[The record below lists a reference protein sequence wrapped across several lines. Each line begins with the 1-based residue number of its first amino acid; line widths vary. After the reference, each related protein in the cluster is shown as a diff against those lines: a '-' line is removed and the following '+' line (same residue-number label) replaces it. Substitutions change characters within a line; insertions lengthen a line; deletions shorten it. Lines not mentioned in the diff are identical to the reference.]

1 MASEEY
7 SIYEW
12 RKSTPLQIECTP
24 STQNR
29 NVTVNVNITHN
40 NIFAIIAG
48 TYKVNVKVIYSN
60 NVEDIISC
68 TSYTNLKL
76 CDGQNQSYSISL
88 DLRGTINNTSI
99 PARAT
104 IKNVSC
110 LQDTFGIKEGS
121 GDGIQNE
128 YLYIL
133 KKPELITSLTIDGNI
148 TSGNYVK
155 GSAIPINEIR
165 DLSTKDFNDVTINGE
180 HRDIFYKLGDDN
192 TNTINIETN
201 TLSIP
206 KLTLVDLPE
215 SVNKSIVICK
225 NRTINKGINL
235 KTSDP
240 NISNRH
246 FGYVISIEGDSSAG
260 YNSVLVRKETLNKI
274 FPNMPENI
282 MSTTEKFEYNKPFK
296 FERLTYEVANVDAPI
311 HINDEREQ
319 FSPEDQ
325 NRLKVFAP
333 TYKKVTINE
342 STNGYRNQKILLKNI
357 EFVKFG
363 DKVIKLN
370 YEPLNEA

>member
-1 MASEEY
+1 MAGEEY

-12 RKSTPLQIECTP
+12 RKSTPQQIECTP
-24 STQNR
+24 NIQDR

-60 NVEDIISC
+60 NVEDTISC
-68 TSYTNLKL
+68 TEAINLKL

-99 PARAT
+99 PAGAT
-104 IKNVSC
+104 IRKVSC
-110 LQDTFGIKEGS
+110 LQDTFGIQEGS

-133 KKPELITSLTIDGNI
+133 KKPELITSLTIDDNTI
-148 TSGNYVK
+148 SGNYVK

-165 DLSTKDFNDVTINGE
+165 DLSTKDFNNVTINGE

-225 NRTINKGINL
+225 NRSINKSINL

-333 TYKKVTINE
+333 TYKKVTINK

-370 YEPLNEA
+370 YEPLYKA

>member
-12 RKSTPLQIECTP
+12 RKSTPQQIKCTP
-24 STQNR
+24 SIQDR

-60 NVEDIISC
+60 NVEYTILC
-68 TSYTNLKL
+68 TRYTNLKL
-76 CDGQNQSYSISL
+76 CDGQNQLYSISL

-99 PARAT
+99 TARAT
-104 IKNVSC
+104 IINVSC
-110 LQDTFGIKEGS
+110 LQDTFGIQEGL

-133 KKPELITSLTIDGNI
+133 KKPELITSLTIDDNTI
-148 TSGNYVK
+148 SGNYVK
-155 GSAIPINEIR
+155 GSAIPINEIL
-165 DLSTKDFNDVTINGE
+165 DLSTKDFNNVTINGE
-180 HRDIFYKLGDDN
+180 HRDIFYKLGDND
-192 TNTINIETN
+192 TLDIKTN

-225 NRTINKGINL
+225 SRSINKCINL

-240 NISNRH
+240 NISNQH
-246 FGYVISIEGDSSAG
+246 FGYVISIEGDRSAG

-311 HINDEREQ
+311 HINNESEQ

-333 TYKKVTINE
+333 TYKKVVINE
-342 STNGYRNQKILLKNI
+342 STNGPRNQKILLKNI

>member
-1 MASEEY
+1 MAGEEY

-12 RKSTPLQIECTP
+12 RKSTPQQIDCTT
-24 STQNR
+24 SIQNR

-60 NVEDIISC
+60 NVEDTISC
-68 TSYTNLKL
+68 TRDTNLKL

-99 PARAT
+99 PARTT
-104 IKNVSC
+104 IRNVSC
-110 LQDTFGIKEGS
+110 LQDTFGIQEGL

-180 HRDIFYKLGDDN
+180 HRDIFYKLGYDN

-240 NISNRH
+240 NISNQH

-370 YEPLNEA
+370 YEPLYKA

>member
-1 MASEEY
+1 MAGEEY

-12 RKSTPLQIECTP
+12 RKSTPQQIECTP
-24 STQNR
+24 NIQNR
-29 NVTVNVNITHN
+29 NVIVNVNITHN

-48 TYKVNVKVIYSN
+48 TYKVNVKVIYNN
-60 NVEDIISC
+60 NVEDTISC
-68 TSYTNLKL
+68 TGYTNLKL

-88 DLRGTINNTSI
+88 GLRGTINNTSI

-104 IKNVSC
+104 IRNVSC
-110 LQDTFGIKEGS
+110 LQDTFGIQEGL

-311 HINDEREQ
+311 HINNEREQ

-342 STNGYRNQKILLKNI
+342 STNGPRNQKILLKNI

-370 YEPLNEA
+370 YEPLYKV

>member
-1 MASEEY
+1 MAGEEY

-12 RKSTPLQIECTP
+12 RKSTPQQIECTT
-24 STQNR
+24 SIQNR

-48 TYKVNVKVIYSN
+48 TYKVNVKVIYN
-60 NVEDIISC
+60 NVEYTISC
-68 TSYTNLKL
+68 IRDTNLKL

-88 DLRGTINNTSI
+88 DLRGTINDTSI
-99 PARAT
+99 PAGAT
-104 IKNVSC
+104 IRNFSC
-110 LQDTFGIKEGS
+110 LQDTFGIQEGS
-121 GDGIQNE
+121 GDDIQNE

-133 KKPELITSLTIDGNI
+133 KKPELITSLTIDDKGI
-148 TSGNYVK
+148 TDTYVK
-155 GSAIPINEIR
+155 GSAIPINEIQ
-165 DLSTKDFNDVTINGE
+165 DLSNKDFNNVTINGE
-180 HRDIFYKLGDDN
+180 HRDIFYKLGDND
-192 TNTINIETN
+192 TFDIKTN

-206 KLTLVDLPE
+206 ELTLVDLPE

-225 NRTINKGINL
+225 SRSINKGINL

-246 FGYVISIEGDSSAG
+246 FGYVIGIEGDSSAG

-311 HINDEREQ
+311 HINDKREQ

-333 TYKKVTINE
+333 TCKKVTINE
-342 STNGYRNQKILLKNI
+342 SKNGPRNQKILLKNI

>member
-1 MASEEY
+1 MAGEEY

-12 RKSTPLQIECTP
+12 RKSTPQQIDCTT
-24 STQNR
+24 SIQDR

-60 NVEDIISC
+60 NVEDTISC
-68 TSYTNLKL
+68 TRDTNLKL

-104 IKNVSC
+104 IINVSC
-110 LQDTFGIKEGS
+110 LQDTFGIQEGS

-133 KKPELITSLTIDGNI
+133 KKPELITSLTIDDNI
-148 TSGNYVK
+148 SSGNYVK

-192 TNTINIETN
+192 TNTINIKTN
-201 TLSIP
+201 TLFIP

-246 FGYVISIEGDSSAG
+246 FGYVIDIKGDRSAG

>member
-1 MASEEY
+1 MAGEDY
-7 SIYEW
+7 SIYQWSKDQQKIITCNASE
-12 RKSTPLQIECTP
+12 S
-24 STQNR
+24 NG
-29 NVTVNVNITHN
+29 NITVRVTITKN
-40 NIFAIIAG
+40 VVFAIIAG
-48 TYKVNVKVIYSN
+48 TYKVNVRVIYN
-60 NVEDIISC
+60 NNEEDIISC
-68 TSYTNLKL
+68 TDNTGLKL
-76 CDGQNQSYSISL
+76 CDGSPGSYSISL
-88 DLRGTINNTSI
+88 DLRGTINNDPI
-99 PARAT
+99 PVGAK
-104 IKNVSC
+104 IINVSC
-110 LQDTFGIKEGS
+110 LQNTFGIQEGS
-121 GDGIQNE
+121 GDNIPNE

-133 KKPELITSLTIDGNI
+133 KRPTLITGLTIDGKRI
-148 TSGNYVK
+148 TDTYVK

-165 DLSTKDFNDVTINGE
+165 DLSTKDFNDVTINSE

>member
-1 MASEEY
+1 MVGEDY
-7 SIYEW
+7 STYQW
-12 RKSTPLQIECTP
+12 RKSTPLQIKCTP
-24 STQNR
+24 NIRNR

-48 TYKVNVKVIYSN
+48 TYKATVIVRYSN
-60 NVEDIISC
+60 GTETPVEC
-68 TSYTNLKL
+68 TDYTNLKL
-76 CDGQNQSYSISL
+76 CDGSPGSYSINLSL
-88 DLRGTINNTSI
+88 ERMINNNSI
-99 PARAT
+99 E
-104 IKNVSC
+104 SFSY
-110 LQDTFGIKEGS
+110 LEGS
-121 GDGIQNE
+121 FCIQEGLGDGIQNE

-148 TSGNYVK
+148 SSGNYVK

-246 FGYVISIEGDSSAG
+246 FGYVIGIEGDSSAG

-311 HINDEREQ
+311 HINNEREQ
-319 FSPEDQ
+319 FSPEDR

-342 STNGYRNQKILLKNI
+342 STNGPRNQKILIKNI

-370 YEPLNEA
+370 YEPLNEV

>member
-1 MASEEY
+1 MAGEEY

-12 RKSTPLQIECTP
+12 RKSTPQQIDCTT
-24 STQNR
+24 SIQDR

-60 NVEDIISC
+60 NVEDTISC
-68 TSYTNLKL
+68 TRDTNLKL

-99 PARAT
+99 PAGAKIR
-104 IKNVSC
+104 NVSC
-110 LQDTFGIKEGS
+110 LQDTFGIQEGLVDS
-121 GDGIQNE
+121 IQNE

-133 KKPELITSLTIDGNI
+133 KKPELITSLTIDGDI

-342 STNGYRNQKILLKNI
+342 STNGPRNQKILLKNI

-370 YEPLNEA
+370 YEPLYET

>member
-12 RKSTPLQIECTP
+12 RKSTPQQIECTP
-24 STQNR
+24 SIQDM
-29 NVTVNVNITHN
+29 NVIVNVNITHN

-48 TYKVNVKVIYSN
+48 TYRATVNVRYSN
-60 NVEDIISC
+60 RTEKHVVC
-68 TSYTNLKL
+68 THYTNLKL
-76 CDGQNQSYSISL
+76 CDGSPGSYSISL
-88 DLRGTINNTSI
+88 DLRGTINKNSI
-99 PARAT
+99 PYRAT
-104 IKNVSC
+104 IESFSY
-110 LQDTFGIKEGS
+110 LEESFGIQEGL

-133 KKPELITSLTIDGNI
+133 KKPEFITSLTIDDNTI
-148 TSGNYVK
+148 SGNYVK

-165 DLSTKDFNDVTINGE
+165 DLSTKDFNNVTINGE
-180 HRDIFYKLGDDN
+180 HRDIFYKLGDND
-192 TNTINIETN
+192 TFDIKTN

-206 KLTLVDLPE
+206 KLTLVDLLE

-225 NRTINKGINL
+225 SRSINKGINL
-235 KTSDP
+235 KTLDP

-311 HINDEREQ
+311 HINNEREQ

-333 TYKKVTINE
+333 TYKKVVINE
-342 STNGYRNQKILLKNI
+342 STNGPRNQKILLKNI

>member
-1 MASEEY
+1 MAGEEY

-12 RKSTPLQIECTP
+12 RKSTPQQIDCTT
-24 STQNR
+24 SIQDR
-29 NVTVNVNITHN
+29 NVTVKVNITHN

-48 TYKVNVKVIYSN
+48 TYRVNVKVIYSN
-60 NVEDIISC
+60 GTEKTVVC
-68 TSYTNLKL
+68 TNHTNLKL
-76 CDGQNQSYSISL
+76 CDVQNQSYNISL

-99 PARAT
+99 PAGAT
-104 IKNVSC
+104 IRNDSC
-110 LQDTFGIKEGS
+110 LQDTFGIQEGL

-225 NRTINKGINL
+225 NRTINKCINL

-333 TYKKVTINE
+333 TYKKVTFNE

-363 DKVIKLN
+363 DKVIKFN
-370 YEPLNEA
+370 YEPLYKA

>member
-1 MASEEY
+1 MAGEEY

-24 STQNR
+24 SIQNM
-29 NVTVNVNITHN
+29 NVIVNVNITHN

-48 TYKVNVKVIYSN
+48 TYKVNVKIIYSN
-60 NVEDIISC
+60 NVEDRISC

-104 IKNVSC
+104 IINVSC
-110 LQDTFGIKEGS
+110 LQDTFSIQEGS

-133 KKPELITSLTIDGNI
+133 KKPELITSLTIDDNTI
-148 TSGNYVK
+148 SGNYVK

-165 DLSTKDFNDVTINGE
+165 DLSTKDFNNVTINGE
-180 HRDIFYKLGDDN
+180 HRDIFYKLGDND
-192 TNTINIETN
+192 TFDIKTN

-225 NRTINKGINL
+225 SRSINKGINL

-274 FPNMPENI
+274 FPNIPENI

-342 STNGYRNQKILLKNI
+342 STNGPRNQKILLKNI

-370 YEPLNEA
+370 YEPLYKA